1 LIFQTPQLRGKNS
14 LLEHKLGCGL
24 EQFGKPLESPPLD
37 LPASRVFKALL
48 VQLGLVALQ
57 VLKVSRDPQDLYP
70 MWQDLRGRLVLLGH
84 KELLV
89 LRGLKVF

>member
-1 LIFQTPQLRGKNS
+1 LRGKNS

-24 EQFGKPLESPPLD
+24 EKFGKLLESPPLD
-37 LPASRVFKALL
+37 LPASRVFRAPLELQGNL
-48 VQLGLVALQ
+48 VLQ
-57 VLKVSRDPQDLYP
+57 VLKVFRDPQDLYP
-70 MWQDLRGRLVLLGH
+70 MWQDLRGRLVLLDH